1 MINLDL
7 AYPEDGYAMQLRQE
21 DYEEALLYEGRGAPG
36 GHRLAL
42 SIQASHEAMKA
53 VDEDGNI
60 LAIGG
65 IQHFPGRVCPWV
77 VCSPLIH
84 KHRRFAVGFSQRW
97 IANFCNQL
105 PPGTL
110 VCNYI
115 GKTSRSNRRFV
126 EMLGFTIVPAPSGPF
141 DFFYL
146 QVPHV

>member
-1 MINLDL
+1 MINLDI
-7 AYPEDGYAMQLRQE
+7 AVPEDGYNMPLRKE
-21 DYEEALLYEGRGAPG
+21 DYEEALLYNGRGVPG
-36 GHRLAL
+36 GDRLAL
-42 SIQASHEAMKA
+42 SIAASHEAMKA

-65 IQHFPGRVCPWV
+65 IQYLPGRVCPWV
-77 VCSPLIH
+77 MCSPLLN
-84 KHRRFAVGFSQRW
+84 KHRRFAVGFSRAW
-97 IANFCNQL
+97 IRNFTAQL
-105 PPGTL
+105 EPGTL

-126 EMLGFTIVPAPSGPF
+126 EMLGFTIVPAPAGPF